1 MEIKIINFNITTKT
15 MATKEFFPGIGKIQ
29 FEGKESRNPMAFRYY
44 DANKVVLGKTMA
56 EWLKFSMAWWHTL
69 CAEGADQ
76 FGGGTKT
83 FPWNGAACPVQ
94 AAKDKVDAGFEF
106 MQKIGIEYY
115 CFHDVDLVDE
125 GANVEE
131 YEARLKEVVAYLKE
145 KQAETGIKL
154 LWGTANVF
162 GNKRYM
168 NGAATNPDFD
178 VVARAAVQI
187 KNAIDATIEL
197 GGTNYVF
204 WGGREG
210 YMSLLNTD
218 QKREK
223 EHLAMMLTLARDYAR
238 AKGFTGTFLIEPK
251 PMEPT
256 KHQYDVDTETVIGF
270 LKAHG
275 LENDFKVN
283 IEVNHATLAG
293 HTFEHELACAVDAGM
308 LGSIDANRGDYQNG
322 WDTDQFP
329 IDAFDLT
336 QAMMQ
341 IIRNGGLG
349 NGGTNFDAK
358 TRRNST
364 DLEDIFI
371 AHIAAMDAMARALE
385 NAAALLEES
394 PLCQMVKERYASFDE
409 GLGKKFENGELTLE
423 DVYAYGKEVNE
434 PKQTSGK
441 QELYEAILNMYC

>member
-1 MEIKIINFNITTKT
+1 

-29 FEGKESRNPMAFRYY
+29 FEGKESKNPMAFRYY

-162 GNKRYM
+162 GHKRYM

-385 NAAALLEES
+385 SAAALLEES
-394 PLCQMVKERYASFDE
+394 PLCKMVEERYASFDE

-423 DVYAYGKEVNE
+423 DVYAYGKKVNE